1 MMFTHPP
8 SLLITDD
15 DEAFRETLQGVLEPQ
30 GLRTLL
36 AGDGEEAVRI
46 VRTEEVHLVLS
57 DMHMPRLTGLE
68 TIRLL
73 KRMNAEL
80 PCILLSA
87 DLDEVLLAQARDA
100 KVFSVLRKPVTR
112 VEITRIVLT
121 ALSRTYNWPGPEGE
135 EPTGR
140 DGADARL
147 GRPWRGRLE
156 WRTPNR
162 REGLD

>member
-1 MMFTHPP
+1 MMLTDAP

-30 GLRTLL
+30 GLRTLH
-36 AGDGEEAVRI
+36 AGDGEEALRI
-46 VRTEEVHLVLS
+46 VRAQRVHLVLS

-73 KRMNAEL
+73 KQMRAEL

-87 DLDEVLLAQARDA
+87 DLDEMLLDQARDA
-100 KVFSVLRKPVTR
+100 QVFSVLRKPVTR

-121 ALSRTYNWPGPEGE
+121 ALRRTYNWQGPARQRWPDAAAGEGFSL
-135 EPTGR
+135 P
-140 DGADARL
+140 
-147 GRPWRGRLE
+147 RGRRDE
-156 WRTPNR
+156 RS
-162 REGLD
+162 